1 MCCEVNLIIEVLPSS
16 LLSQSP
22 LDMTSFSVAA
32 ESLRAE
38 ENLQE
43 AKNPASAGTE
53 LSARAAEFER
63 EPGTDV
69 QTGMA
74 RRRTGVMLPS
84 DGENGAMH
92 MGMEE
97 VANNVQSLLVS
108 PVWSVYDQH
117 SE

>member
-1 MCCEVNLIIEVLPSS
+1 MCDVNLLIEVLPGS

-43 AKNPASAGTE
+43 AKNPTSAGAELSAGTAIVDRE
-53 LSARAAEFER
+53 L
-63 EPGTDV
+63 GTGV

-74 RRRTGVMLPS
+74 GSGTGVMLPS

-92 MGMEE
+92 TEVE
-97 VANNVQSLLVS
+97 KVANNDQLLLVS
-108 PVWSVYDQH
+108 PVWSVYDPH